1 MATVALK
8 DVELHYAVDGVD
20 GAPVLVLSN
29 SLGTDLHL
37 WEAQMPALSQH
48 FRVVRYDTRGHGQS
62 VGRAGEYRL
71 DELGGDVLG
80 LLDHLG
86 VSRFHV
92 AGISL
97 GGITALWLAVNAPE
111 RVLGLMPCNT
121 AARIGSVE
129 TWRQRM
135 EQVSQ
140 HGTASI
146 AEATMERWFTAA
158 FRRNAP
164 ARVEAARQM
173 LLHTGAAGYV
183 GCCAALRDADLRG
196 ELASI
201 TAPALAISGTYD
213 PVTPP
218 ADGQFLQ
225 QHIAGAKF
233 MELAAAHISNV
244 EAAEAFQD
252 AMLGFLLPLEAARR

>member
-1 MATVALK
+1 
-8 DVELHYAVDGVD
+8 
-20 GAPVLVLSN
+20 
-29 SLGTDLHL
+29 
-37 WEAQMPALSQH
+37 
-48 FRVVRYDTRGHGQS
+48 
-62 VGRAGEYRL
+62 
-71 DELGGDVLG
+71 
-80 LLDHLG
+80 
-86 VSRFHV
+86 
-92 AGISL
+92 
-97 GGITALWLAVNAPE
+97 VNAPE

-135 EQVSQ
+135 EQVLQ

-158 FRRNAP
+158 FRQNAP
-164 ARVEAARQM
+164 AEVEAARQM
-173 LLHTGAAGYV
+173 LLHTDTAGYV
-183 GCCAALRDADLRG
+183 GCCAALRDADLTG
-196 ELASI
+196 ALASI

-233 MELAAAHISNV
+233 LELAAAHISNV
-244 EAAEAFQD
+244 EAAEAFLE
-252 AMLGFLLPLEAARR
+252 AMHGFFLPLEAARR